1 MSEPIDF
8 NPKYKDPAKY
18 DWGKDLNTLE
28 GYESPIA
35 VSFEQIANEI
45 RERQENAV
53 VATIS
58 ERMAVDINKDE
69 LAKALTYDRNQ
80 YSEGFRAGY
89 ERALFDIRLQLGQAV
104 GILNGLLNQNEE
116 GKEGEPDETN

>member
-1 MSEPIDF
+1 MSDNIDF

-28 GYESPIA
+28 GYESPITTYI
-35 VSFEQIANEI
+35 EQISNEI
-45 RERQENAV
+45 TERRENELV
-53 VATIS
+53 GVIS
-58 ERMAVDINKDE
+58 ERLGVEINKDE
-69 LAKALTYDRNQ
+69 LAKALTFDRNQ

-116 GKEGEPDETN
+116 GKEGEL

>member
-1 MSEPIDF
+1 MEGDALMNDNIDF

-28 GYESPIA
+28 GYESPI
-35 VSFEQIANEI
+35 SLYIQQIANKIEER
-45 RERQENAV
+45 RENEV
-53 VATIS
+53 ISTIS
-58 ERMAVDINKDE
+58 ERLGVEINKDE

-89 ERALFDIRLQLGQAV
+89 ERALFD
-104 GILNGLLNQNEE
+104 LLNQNEE
-116 GKEGEPDETN
+116 GKEGET

>member
-1 MSEPIDF
+1 MNDNIDF

-28 GYESPIA
+28 GYESPI
-35 VSFEQIANEI
+35 SLYIQQIAHKIEERRENE
-45 RERQENAV
+45 V
-53 VATIS
+53 VSAIS
-58 ERMAVDINKDE
+58 ERVGVEIDKDE

-116 GKEGEPDETN
+116 GKEGEL